1 MKTMSKTAALKA
13 AQKEV
18 SYPMGSGT
26 SWCIVAPYYN
36 DRPNG
41 PSAEIS
47 GNCYSDLLSRRAQKV
62 AEIALCMM
70 SIDISD
76 AEVDYVVY
84 KYGTMS
90 AKKIVD
96 AVIEM
101 KSEMIRD
108 E

>member
-47 GNCYSDLLSRRAQKV
+47 GNCYSDLLSRRAQEV

-70 SIDISD
+70 GVERPDV
-76 AEVDYVVY
+76 AVNYVVHAN
-84 KYGTMS
+84 GPMS
-90 AKKIVD
+90 AKNIVN
-96 AVIEM
+96 AVL
-101 KSEMIRD
+101 RAPGRAHVR
-108 E
+108 